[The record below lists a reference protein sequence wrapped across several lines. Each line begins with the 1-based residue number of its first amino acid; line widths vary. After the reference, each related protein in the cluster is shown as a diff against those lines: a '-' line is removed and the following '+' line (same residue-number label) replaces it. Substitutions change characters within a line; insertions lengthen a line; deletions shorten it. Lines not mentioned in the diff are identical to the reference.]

1 MKFIRRL
8 DYWLHRGKRDAELAE
23 EIEFHRVMGAESLG
37 NTTLAREDARAVW
50 IWPWLES
57 VFQDLRYAIRNLR
70 RQPGFALIAI
80 VTLGI
85 AIGLNTSFF
94 TVFDA
99 VALRLWPVKDPGRLV
114 KIISQTRRFP
124 RPRGFSIAE
133 FRYFSE
139 HSKSFAALV
148 AMSDSRARL
157 GFEDFGKTSYP
168 VFVSGNF
175 FQALGV
181 SMDRG
186 RGFIPEEDVT
196 DAPVN
201 VAVLSY
207 PLWRDHFGSDPS
219 IAGKEI
225 HLDEVP
231 FTVVGVAA
239 EEFTGTMGGREDLWV
254 PLSSMQSFR
263 LHGNTRDFLR
273 KPDYCCSTV
282 AGRLA
287 RGTSRAQ
294 AQAELNVL
302 SQQFDDQYKL
312 EAQTVALADPSI
324 LAAHPKRKTF
334 MPVFGLMF
342 GGLALVLL
350 LACANVSNLLIAR
363 AASRQR
369 EIEVRRALG
378 AGRFRIVRQLLTEG
392 FVLAL
397 AAAALGVGLA
407 WKLPAYVFA
416 LVGDGPNV
424 RLTPDTTV
432 ILYAA
437 ALAAMTC
444 IAFALAPALH
454 GTRTKSAT
462 ARLPLRN
469 VLLAAQFAMSVVLL
483 IGAGLMVSAVKH
495 AHDRDPGFHI
505 HDVSVVS
512 FEVPVSSYDSNRT
525 VAFFTQLSK
534 EIQGLPE
541 MGPVGIVAREPLGH
555 SHWNA
560 VFRLPGESASTEHDI
575 EYNQISPGYFDV
587 LGIPM
592 AAGRSF
598 QAGDAGH
605 HYIVVNE
612 SMARRYF
619 EGANPV
625 GKSIVFTGSGA
636 SEIIGVAR
644 DASLAYIEGPGPM
657 LFTLFSG
664 DQIPKLLIRA
674 GVPGEREMLA
684 GITRRID
691 ARARV
696 QGAPLTE
703 NLDEQLNGSR
713 VMAGIAGMLGM
724 FALALAMVGISGVFA
739 YVVQQRTK
747 EIGIRMALGAAP
759 EQVIALVLSGTA
771 RAAIA
776 GLAIG
781 YVAAA
786 GLAKFMAQY
795 LYGVSPY
802 DPRAYAG
809 VAAVLAISGLI
820 AAYLPARRA
829 TAVDPL
835 AALRVE

>member
-1 MKFIRRL
+1 MKFLRRL
-8 DYWLHRGKRDAELAE
+8 DYWLNRGKRAAELAE

-57 VFQDLRYAIRNLR
+57 VGQDLRYALRNLR
-70 RQPGFALIAI
+70 RQPGFALVAI
-80 VTLGI
+80 LTLGI

-99 VALRLWPVKDPGRLV
+99 VALRMWPVKDPARLV
-114 KIISQTRRFP
+114 KILSQTQRFP

-133 FRYFSE
+133 YRYFADKT
-139 HSKSFAALV
+139 KSLSAVV
-148 AMSDSRARL
+148 AMEEGPTRL
-157 GFEDFGKTSYP
+157 GFEDFGKTSWTI
-168 VFVSGNF
+168 FVSGNY

-181 SMDRG
+181 AMERG
-186 RGFIPEEDVT
+186 RGFIPEEDLV
-196 DAPVN
+196 DSPVN

-207 PLWRDHFGSDPS
+207 PLWRDHFGSDPA
-219 IAGKEI
+219 IVGKQI
-225 HLDEVP
+225 HVSEVP

-239 EEFTGTMGGREDLWV
+239 EEFTGTMGGREDLWA
-254 PLSSMQSFR
+254 PLPSMQSLR
-263 LHGNTRDFLR
+263 LQGNTRAYLR
-273 KPDYCCSTV
+273 KPDFCCSTL

-287 RGTSRAQ
+287 PGFSRAQ
-294 AQAELNVL
+294 AQAELAVL
-302 SQQFDDQYKL
+302 SRQFHEQYKL
-312 EAQTVALADPSI
+312 DPQTILLADPSI
-324 LAAHPKRKTF
+324 LAGHPKRKTF

-342 GGLALVLL
+342 AGLALVLL

-363 AASRQR
+363 AASRRR

-392 FVLAL
+392 FVLAV
-397 AAAALGVGLA
+397 AAAALGIGLA

-416 LVGDGPNV
+416 MAEDGPNV
-424 RLTPDTTV
+424 RLTPDATV

-437 ALAAMTC
+437 ALAAITC

-454 GTRTKSAT
+454 GTRPKSVT
-462 ARLPLRN
+462 TRLPLRN
-469 VLLAAQFAMSVVLL
+469 VLLAAQLAMSVVLL
-483 IGAGLMVSAVKH
+483 IGAGLMVFGVKH
-495 AHDRDPGFHI
+495 AYDRDPGFHI

-512 FEVPVSSYDSNRT
+512 FEVPVSSYDSYRT

-534 EIQGLPE
+534 ELNALPE
-541 MGPVGIVAREPLGH
+541 MGPVGITAREPLAN
-555 SHWNA
+555 SHWNTE
-560 VFRLPGESASTEHDI
+560 FRLPGEPPATAHDI
-575 EYNQISPGYFDV
+575 ECHQISAGYFDV
-587 LGIPM
+587 LGIPFV
-592 AAGRSF
+592 AGRNF
-598 QAGDAGH
+598 QQGDEGRH
-605 HYIVVNE
+605 FVVINE
-612 SMARRYF
+612 SVAHRYF
-619 EGANPV
+619 DGVNPV
-625 GKSIVFTGSGA
+625 GKALVFGTTSR
-636 SEIIGVAR
+636 EIIGVAR
-644 DASLAYIEGPGPM
+644 DANVVYVEGAGPL

-664 DQIPKLLIRA
+664 DQIPKLLVRT
-674 GVPGEREMLA
+674 GVPGSSEILA
-684 GITRRID
+684 GMTKRID
-691 ARARV
+691 ARARAQV
-696 QGAPLTE
+696 SPLAD
-703 NLDEQLNGSR
+703 NLDRQLAGSR

-786 GLAKFMAQY
+786 GFAKFMAQY

-809 VAAVLAISGLI
+809 VAVVLAISGLV